1 MLNYNVNV
9 RVGNIERARY
19 LYKDVNKIHIINLL
33 NIVRQ
38 ERHTK
43 DLYKGDIV
51 INKVYENN
59 GVVVEEEIYRD
70 KYVAPTAYTK
80 PTTIAQYMY
89 EVAGTLD

>member
-38 ERHTK
+38 ERNTK

-70 KYVAPTAYTK
+70 EYIAPTAYAK
-80 PTTIAQYMY
+80 PTTLAQYMY